1 MNQKIQLHLLKIIGF
16 PPFSQKLNN
25 SSTYKGTYMGPSV
38 FSRISSIFYI
48 TYIKIILFESA
59 IILCL
64 KYLYNTQHTID
75 KHEAKIYVFST
86 AGDNSA
92 FFMLS

>member
-25 SSTYKGTYMGPSV
+25 SSTYKGTLSLFQDLQYLLYYLYKEYL
-38 FSRISSIFYI
+38 IWICNHLIF
-48 TYIKIILFESA
+48 EV
-59 IILCL
+59 
-64 KYLYNTQHTID
+64 YLYNTQHTID